1 MVTSILCQ
9 ILIRDPVKRQWVIGR
24 FLQKQCG
31 KILAFL
37 NIEVISQ
44 GFQSGALS
52 TTQNYLI
59 LPNHISYLDVVV
71 LNSLFPAMFVTSRD
85 IETTPFLGSLCRY
98 AGCLFVNRF
107 AKKDI
112 LRDINDISRH
122 LNTKGAT
129 PVVLFPEGTTSNGLK
144 VLAYKKSLIQA
155 ALQSRCQVIPM
166 CLKYAEVDGKPFDA
180 SCHDR
185 LAWYGPMRFFP
196 HLWQLM
202 SIESAKVEV
211 FCGSPMVFREQ
222 KCRKKLADA
231 VRSETERLFYP

>member
-1 MVTSILCQ
+1 MATSVLSQ
-9 ILIRDPVKRQWVIGR
+9 ILIRDQVKRQWVIGR
-24 FLQKQCG
+24 FLQKQCN

-37 NIEVISQ
+37 KIKVIAE
-44 GFQSGALS
+44 GFSSGALGPD
-52 TTQNYLI
+52 QNGLI

-107 AKKDI
+107 AKKDL
-112 LRDINDISRH
+112 LRDINDIARH

-129 PVVLFPEGTTSNGLK
+129 PVVLFPEGTTSNGLE
-144 VLAYKKSLIQA
+144 VLNYKKSLIQA
-155 ALQSRCQVIPM
+155 ALQSRCRVIPV
-166 CLKYAEVDGKPFDA
+166 CLRYTEVDGKAFDA

-185 LAWYGPMRFFP
+185 LAWYGPMKFFP

-202 SIESAKVEV
+202 SIKSAKVEV
-211 FCGSPMVFREQ
+211 FCNGPMIFRDQ

-231 VRSETERLFYP
+231 ARSQTERLFYS